1 MYSLVFVSR
10 VVRAPPRGLRLY
22 SDFLRDLPRAG
33 VSRFGKKKAPTP
45 PAGAGAGTP
54 AGAAAGAATGAA
66 KPKLP
71 RSPRPRPPPPAP
83 AIGSQPRQGNRF
95 AEAYRRPPPALASRD
110 KRPHRDGITDHDR
123 AKEALRQAQAK
134 AAPRPPSGARPR
146 HHEHRARAAPPKR
159 AAIAIQIPSFVT
171 VSNLATIMGVYLSDL
186 LPKMALLGFEGMRHN
201 FILDKE
207 TAALVADEY
216 GFAVTVNDEQ
226 GADLFAAL
234 PAAHGEVYPLRAPI
248 VTIMGHVDHG
258 KTTILDHL
266 RKSSVVSG
274 EHGGITQHIGAFL
287 VMTPQLRKR
296 ITFLDTPGHAAFLK
310 MRERGAHVTD
320 IVVLVVAADDSV
332 MPQTVEAIKHAQKA
346 AVPMIVAVNK
356 CDKPTANPD
365 KAVADV
371 AAHGVE
377 VEEYGGDTQT
387 VRILGKTGLNM
398 DKLEEA
404 IITLS
409 EMLELQAPLTG
420 PAEGWVVESEMK
432 RGLGNVATVLVKRGT
447 MKAGQ
452 VVVAGTTYC
461 KIRGMRDE
469 LGKPIKLAGPLT
481 PVEVW
486 GWKELPGAGDEVLE
500 LKTEQFAKRVCE
512 NRVARQKQI
521 QAARDID
528 TINQKRQEE
537 VKELERQE
545 RLNEMKLAGLSE
557 LDMKEEATSAG
568 PKLMNFIVK
577 ADVYGSAEA
586 IKESIDGLGNDEV
599 KAVVVFEE
607 AGQPTEG
614 DLDRAEAA
622 GAQILCFNLKVS
634 KDIQAKASKQKVEIK
649 QHNVIY
655 HLIEDVTKVLTDQ
668 LAPRVET
675 KVLAEIEVRDVFT
688 ITGKNKSKF
697 KIAGSKVTTGLV
709 KRTSLVLVERGGVE
723 VYRGKLLS
731 LKHVKDDVLEVKKGT
746 ECGIAFEG
754 WEDFQ
759 LGDVVKVFELVVHPR
774 YL

>member
-1 MYSLVFVSR
+1 MYSLAFASK
-10 VVRAPPRGLRLY
+10 VVRAPPRGWRLY
-22 SDFLRDLPRAG
+22 SDFLRDLPRTG

-45 PAGAGAGTP
+45 PAGAGAGAA
-54 AGAAAGAATGAA
+54 AGAATGAATGAA

-71 RSPRPRPPPPAP
+71 KSPRPRPPPPAS
-83 AIGSQPRQGNRF
+83 AIGSQGNRF
-95 AEAYRRPPPALASRD
+95 AEAYRRPPPSLLVSRD
-110 KRPHRDGITDHDR
+110 KRPHRDGMTEHDR

-134 AAPRPPSGARPR
+134 AAPRPPSGAKPR
-146 HHEHRARAAPPKR
+146 HNEHRARAAPPKR
-159 AAIAIQIPSFVT
+159 APIAIQIPSFVS

-186 LPKMALLGFEGMRHN
+186 LSKMALLGFEGMRHN

-216 GFAVTVNDEQ
+216 GFAVTVNDEL

-234 PAAHGEVYPLRAPI
+234 PAEDGKVYPLRAPI

-258 KTTILDHL
+258 KTTILDYL

-287 VMTPQLRKR
+287 VVTPQLHKR

-310 MRERGAHVTD
+310 MRERGAQVTD

-346 AVPMIVAVNK
+346 GVPMIVAVNK

-409 EMLELQAPLTG
+409 EMLELQAPLAG

-528 TINQKRQEE
+528 TINQKRQGE

-557 LDMKEEATSAG
+557 LDMKEEATSGG

-649 QHNVIY
+649 EHNVIY

-668 LAPRVET
+668 LAPRIET
-675 KVLAEIEVRDVFT
+675 KVLAEVEVRDVFT

-709 KRTSLVLVERGGVE
+709 KRASLVLVERGGVE

-759 LGDVVKVFELVVHPR
+759 PGDVVKVFEQVVHPR